1 MAEETNVTTQETVV
15 TPTVEPIF
23 ITNDDFS
30 SLLNMLLI
38 DTKFFVATELKEA
51 PKVEGDTSVYLINIL
66 INNPIINVKSDLILL
81 LSKYSNNVQI
91 INNPDLK
98 GYHTV
103 GAEVYVKDITQET
116 VLNET
121 KEEPKKR
128 TRKRTKK

>member
-1 MAEETNVTTQETVV
+1 MAEETNVTTEETVI

-23 ITNDDFS
+23 ISNEEFS
-30 SLLNMLLI
+30 ALLNMLLI

-103 GAEVYVKDITQET
+103 GAEVFVKDIQMQP
-116 VLNET
+116 ET
-121 KEEPKKR
+121 KPEEPKKK
-128 TRKRTKK
+128 TRKRAKK